1 MSQSVEQRWNHNIHY
16 HRIVLGAVPAGARS
30 ALDVGT
36 GDGLLAGEL
45 AQRVPEV
52 TAIDIDRDVVSS
64 ARAEFDAVDF
74 VVGDVMSPEFGGQ
87 FDLVASMA
95 AVHHLGDPSAA
106 LRRLADLTSPGGTL
120 VVVGLARPTGWSDYA
135 MDAVGVVQHKWLSW
149 RRGLWEHSAPTVWPP
164 AHSYQQVR
172 RSARLELPG
181 VSWRR
186 LPLFRYSLVGRKP

>member
-1 MSQSVEQRWNHNIHY
+1 M
-16 HRIVLGAVPAGARS
+16 GAVPAGARS

>member
-1 MSQSVEQRWNHNIHY
+1 M
-16 HRIVLGAVPAGARS
+16 LGAVPAGARS

-149 RRGLWEHSAPTVWPP
+149 RRGPVGAFRAHCLAARAFVPTGT
-164 AHSYQQVR
+164 SIR
-172 RSARLELPG
+172 TARAAG
-181 VSWRR
+181 
-186 LPLFRYSLVGRKP
+186 SLVAQAPAVQILTGRAEAVSEARS